1 VPAVKYLIVSRI
13 IVIVVI
19 IVILYGVFIISA
31 FFSEPS
37 SVEGWLQLQPVML
50 DKIEKKYGSAARQ
63 RFVDWQK
70 LMDTGKI
77 MAEQDKLEQV
87 NNFFNRNI
95 NFVDDSVLWLKND
108 YWATP
113 VEFLAKG
120 AGDCEDFSIAKYFTL
135 IEIGVDESKLRITYV
150 KALDFN
156 LSHMVLT
163 YFESP
168 QAVPLVL
175 DSLKPNIRYAT
186 DRNDLL
192 PVYSFNGRS
201 LWLAKIKGSGQLV
214 GNADQLNQWADL
226 KRRMLEKLL

>member
-1 VPAVKYLIVSRI
+1 VPAVKNRILICI
-13 IVIVVI
+13 IIFVIACIVVI
-19 IVILYGVFIISA
+19 RV

-37 SVEGWLQLQPVML
+37 KVEGWLQLQPIML
-50 DKIEKKYGSAARQ
+50 ERIEHKYGLAAKQ

-70 LMDTGKI
+70 LMDAAKI
-77 MAEQDKLEQV
+77 MPERDKLQQV
-87 NNFFNRNI
+87 NDFFNRNI
-95 NFVDDSVLWLKND
+95 EFVDDLVLWLKND

-113 VEFLAKG
+113 VELLAKG

-150 KALDFN
+150 KALKLN

-175 DSLKPNIRYAT
+175 DNLNPNISSAT
-186 DRNDLL
+186 DRSDLL
-192 PVYSFNGRS
+192 PVYSFNGS
-201 LWLAKIKGSGQLV
+201 NLWLAKIKGSGQLV
-214 GNADQLNQWADL
+214 GNADRLNLWAEPL
-226 KRRMLEKLL
+226 

>member
-1 VPAVKYLIVSRI
+1 MPAVKYQIFFRI
-13 IVIVVI
+13 IIFVVI
-19 IVILYGVFIISA
+19 CIACISIIRE
-31 FFSEPS
+31 FFSEAS
-37 SVEGWLQLQPVML
+37 NVEGWLQLQPVML
-50 DKIEKKYGSAARQ
+50 EKIEKKYGSAAKQ

-70 LMDTGKI
+70 LMETGKI
-77 MAEQDKLEQV
+77 MTEQDKLEHV
-87 NNFFNRNI
+87 NNFFNSNI
-95 NFVDDSVLWLKND
+95 KFVDDSVLWLKSD

>member
-1 VPAVKYLIVSRI
+1 MPAVKYQILFRI
-13 IVIVVI
+13 IIFVIVFAASI
-19 IVILYGVFIISA
+19 FIISV

-37 SVEGWLQLQPVML
+37 NVQGWLQLQPVML
-50 DKIEKKYGSAARQ
+50 DNIEKKYGSAARQ

-70 LMDTGKI
+70 LMAAGKI
-77 MAEQDKLEQV
+77 MTERDKLEQV

-95 NFVDDSVLWLKND
+95 KFVDDLVLWLKND

-113 VEFLAKG
+113 VELLAKG

-163 YFESP
+163 YFDSP

-175 DSLKPNIRYAT
+175 DNLKPNIRYAT
-186 DRNDLL
+186 ERKDLL

-214 GNADQLNQWADL
+214 GNADQLNLWADL